1 MLNARIRPYWD
12 RYMQPVGAAIAR
24 TKVSPDVVTGIGIAI
39 QAVAG
44 VFILQGRL
52 LVAGLVTIGSG
63 IADILDGAIAKAQ
76 RRRSKWGGLF
86 DSTSDRLTDALIFL
100 PLAWLY
106 GVSPDVATRE
116 SRWITLLALVALV
129 SSYLVSYVKARAEG
143 LGFTCNVGIAE
154 RAERVII
161 VVLGLVFDIVALA
174 LAVLAALSI
183 FTFFQRLVHVYLQAR
198 RAE

>member
-24 TKVSPDVVTGIGIAI
+24 TKVSPDVVTVIGVGI

-52 LVAGLVTIGSG
+52 FVAGLVTVAAG
-63 IADILDGAIAKAQ
+63 IADVLDGAIAKAQ
-76 RRRSKWGGLF
+76 GRTAKWGALF
-86 DSTSDRLTDALIFL
+86 DSTTDRLTDALIFL

-106 GVSPDVATRE
+106 GVSPDIPGRE
-116 SRWITLLALVALV
+116 SKWIALLALATLV

-143 LGFTCNVGIAE
+143 LGFDCNVGVAE
-154 RAERVII
+154 RAERVGI
-161 VVLGLVFDIVALA
+161 VVIGLVFDIVPLA
-174 LAVLAALSI
+174 LAVLAALSVV
-183 FTFFQRLVHVYLQAR
+183 TFFQRLVHVYLQDR
-198 RAE
+198 RAP

>member
-24 TKVSPDVVTGIGIAI
+24 TKVSPDVVTGIGIGI